1 VQLAESAGESGEK
14 VARLLASLHAHLDR
28 ISKEQGASAAEYAL
42 FLATIAA
49 VIAAAV
55 SAIGISLNN
64 IFTTFVAA
72 I

>member
-1 VQLAESAGESGEK
+1 LT
-14 VARLLASLHAHLDR
+14 ARLHAHLDR

-64 IFTTFVAA
+64 IFTNFVAA